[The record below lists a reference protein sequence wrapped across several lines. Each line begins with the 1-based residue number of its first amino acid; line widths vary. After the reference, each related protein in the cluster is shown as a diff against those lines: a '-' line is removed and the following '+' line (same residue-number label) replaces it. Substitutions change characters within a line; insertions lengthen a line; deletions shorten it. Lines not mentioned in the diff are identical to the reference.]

1 MKGFLQICIVV
12 FSIFVFSNQV
22 NAQNAGWEINNFDV
36 QLEVLEDGSLQVTET
51 IDVNFIEQR
60 RGIYRDLPIRYR
72 TDLLPRYEP
81 IGAIKVLQ
89 NNAPAE
95 VLIDKN
101 RANVRIRVGNEYKYI
116 TGPQKY
122 IISYTVD
129 NVIKEADNGSQELYW
144 NVTGNDWDTVIESSV
159 ATVAPSNSITSFE
172 CFQGEPGSTDECD
185 ISSNRATATDLT
197 PGEGLTIQ
205 ASWPAGT
212 FKLHTVFDWQTY
224 GLTLI
229 IIFGLIFLTYRSYIQ
244 FRKWQRHGD
253 DTEVSDTVVVQYHPY
268 DNVSPSIAG
277 MLSGDHNI
285 GNIITATIFQLGY
298 LGYLSIDTQSKQGF
312 FGNTKTTTITIDPD
326 KDRSGLHLHE
336 IAMLNALQRYTDSE
350 NWVLIADLKNSF
362 YSSIP
367 IIKSKLTEDMM
378 VLGLYERNPRQVAA
392 ESAKF
397 SAIIILIAVVT
408 VIALF
413 NLQLAAMYVGLVLLV
428 LPLVALPGLL
438 SSWFM
443 TKRTE
448 KGDRVLEHMI
458 GYREFIETAEQ
469 YRARFY
475 EDKNLLF
482 EVLPYAAA
490 FGLVEKLKKQL
501 GDMKLPSDYQQ
512 SNWINSSSGISS
524 LDSVG
529 TISKSLSRTMTSSPS
544 SSSGGGSSGG
554 GSGGGGG
561 GSW

>member
-1 MKGFLQICIVV
+1 
-12 FSIFVFSNQV
+12 
-22 NAQNAGWEINNFDV
+22 
-36 QLEVLEDGSLQVTET
+36 
-51 IDVNFIEQR
+51 
-60 RGIYRDLPIRYR
+60 
-72 TDLLPRYEP
+72 
-81 IGAIKVLQ
+81 
-89 NNAPAE
+89 
-95 VLIDKN
+95 
-101 RANVRIRVGNEYKYI
+101 
-116 TGPQKY
+116 
-122 IISYTVD
+122 
-129 NVIKEADNGSQELYW
+129 
-144 NVTGNDWDTVIESSV
+144 
-159 ATVAPSNSITSFE
+159 
-172 CFQGEPGSTDECD
+172 
-185 ISSNRATATDLT
+185 
-197 PGEGLTIQ
+197 
-205 ASWPAGT
+205 
-212 FKLHTVFDWQTY
+212 
-224 GLTLI
+224 
-229 IIFGLIFLTYRSYIQ
+229 
-244 FRKWQRHGD
+244 
-253 DTEVSDTVVVQYHPY
+253 
-268 DNVSPSIAG
+268 
-277 MLSGDHNI
+277 
-285 GNIITATIFQLGY
+285 
-298 LGYLSIDTQSKQGF
+298 
-312 FGNTKTTTITIDPD
+312 
-326 KDRSGLHLHE
+326 
-336 IAMLNALQRYTDSE
+336 
-350 NWVLIADLKNSF
+350 
-362 YSSIP
+362 
-367 IIKSKLTEDMM
+367 
-378 VLGLYERNPRQVAA
+378 VAA

-512 SNWINSSSGISS
+512 SNWINSSSGISL